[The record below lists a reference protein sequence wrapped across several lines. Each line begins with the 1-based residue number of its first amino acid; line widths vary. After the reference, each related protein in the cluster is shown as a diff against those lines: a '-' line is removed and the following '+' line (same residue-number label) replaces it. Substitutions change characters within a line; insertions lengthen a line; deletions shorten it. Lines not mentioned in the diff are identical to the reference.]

1 MLNLLFKNKFEKIE
15 NKEQI
20 NDFIIY
26 FEKKVLNKNNL
37 LVTQLKQLKTVM
49 NSEFLDEEQYNKL
62 IDLYILAKKGM
73 SYEYVT
79 TRVFLGVALKNY
91 FFNFDILKK
100 LIDAN
105 EIFNNE
111 SFETLLSAN
120 YICLD
125 KDNKIKIT
133 EENCFLHKSGQK
145 GSIVYEMLSYY
156 EQLTYNLF
164 DTFEL
169 LIENE
174 NLDTKMFLFL
184 KENKIFRS
192 MLKYQHVS
200 DGYNKNA
207 NFIRLISK
215 EIIDADMLYEIL
227 DSNDSIN
234 DVDEYKATYKYL
246 IEYGFYKY
254 NMSFEQFNL
263 FLGFIYN
270 KECDSYIDYL
280 SMLIH
285 YFNSSNFKNKS
296 HDEVAH
302 IIKEIKEKLLPIDT
316 YSIENI
322 ISKEKNLLITLNKK
336 GFESYKEA
344 YNVIFYKTMQTEN
357 FSKEEKIKLFFNDNI
372 SFVLDDYENN
382 NNINANVIKEN
393 QLYQSLLK
401 LIKFDIDCYKIKNKK
416 TEKTFTYEYLEKI
429 TSNLND
435 FILFSSTKNEYTE
448 IIKRLLDEVLFH
460 KQNLVKST
468 KSKKIPLI

>member
-1 MLNLLFKNKFEKIE
+1 MRLYQSLVYRPRILIGVILDVLFH
-15 NKEQI
+15 
-20 NDFIIY
+20 
-26 FEKKVLNKNNL
+26 V
-37 LVTQLKQLKTVM
+37 
-49 NSEFLDEEQYNKL
+49 
-62 IDLYILAKKGM
+62 
-73 SYEYVT
+73 
-79 TRVFLGVALKNY
+79 
-91 FFNFDILKK
+91 
-100 LIDAN
+100 
-105 EIFNNE
+105 
-111 SFETLLSAN
+111 
-120 YICLD
+120 
-125 KDNKIKIT
+125 
-133 EENCFLHKSGQK
+133 LHKCK
-145 GSIVYEMLSYY
+145 
-156 EQLTYNLF
+156 
-164 DTFEL
+164 
-169 LIENE
+169 
-174 NLDTKMFLFL
+174 
-184 KENKIFRS
+184 
-192 MLKYQHVS
+192 
-200 DGYNKNA
+200 
-207 NFIRLISK
+207 
-215 EIIDADMLYEIL
+215 
-227 DSNDSIN
+227 
-234 DVDEYKATYKYL
+234 

-382 NNINANVIKEN
+382 NNISANVIKEN

-435 FILFSSTKNEYTE
+435 FILFDSTKNEYTE

-460 KQNLVKST
+460 KQNLVKNT
-468 KSKKIPLI
+468 KSKKIPLIWFFYIIFKRKIKMDINEKNMSLKDVLLHISKLIKNNKVEKAIVFFEKNPIVNKKYMLEYIFNGSVNLNDNNQMLANINYGKLDANLMSFLLNINPDGYLSKNFFLNVILNSKNFDINLPILLIENGIDLFENYSSEINEVYSQNKNKIYFNNKVLDKYDTINLNNNSNPEITLEQIILLKLINGLFHINIDDKKKINKLFKNNFKRNDNNSKK